1 MQRVKYGE
9 NMQTCNLSKI
19 VKIDK
24 ELIKNIAD
32 SLAEELAKKMYYKL
46 LLLKFL
52 PEIKAVEGGKLK
64 AIEGKEIEEFFDQLL
79 KSK

>member
-1 MQRVKYGE
+1 
-9 NMQTCNLSKI
+9 
-19 VKIDK
+19 
-24 ELIKNIAD
+24 
-32 SLAEELAKKMYYKL
+32 MYYKL

-64 AIEGKEIEEFFDQLL
+64 ATEGKEIEEFLDQLL